1 MNSCNSFKVVTFVNQ
16 KQIAHTSMQY
26 ETVDSI
32 FSHTLMPL
40 HVYLYTVYSCNNNNI
55 DAM

>member
-40 HVYLYTVYSCNNNNI
+40 HVYLYTVYSCNNNDI